1 MSRRFPTPL
10 FLIALLAL
18 ALGLAGCANEAAAV
32 TPSLEVPAHAEQS
45 APTVTLEPT
54 AELPTET
61 PTPTA
66 APTEE
71 PTPTSAPVGP
81 SDFPPG
87 VNPLTGLPVDDES
100 VLARRPLIIKVS
112 NQSDEVRPQSGLSSA
127 DHVWMYQAEGFRQ
140 TRYAAVY
147 YSQAPEIVGSVRSAR
162 PIDVD
167 LVEMYDALLA
177 ISGASQDMYRV
188 LMETNWWNRVFR
200 DDASGHFVRLPDR
213 PNEGIDYYHTLFAL
227 PDVLWEHADERNVN
241 GDDADLDGLLFDA
254 TPPEGGTP
262 VEEMSID
269 YPEYG
274 PRQIWRFDKESG
286 RWLSWTEMQ
295 LDRPYEAT
303 EDVDYNTGEQL
314 AFDNVVILWIP
325 HFWRPDFIEVPA
337 IDVEMIGEGE
347 AVLLRDGL
355 RYDVKWRRESPEH
368 LIQLVD
374 DAGNLVALKPGTTWF
389 HAASTEDPF
398 VSPPDKFVPQVTYV
412 P

>member
-1 MSRRFPTPL
+1 
-10 FLIALLAL
+10 
-18 ALGLAGCANEAAAV
+18 
-32 TPSLEVPAHAEQS
+32 
-45 APTVTLEPT
+45 
-54 AELPTET
+54 
-61 PTPTA
+61 
-66 APTEE
+66 
-71 PTPTSAPVGP
+71 
-81 SDFPPG
+81 
-87 VNPLTGLPVDDES
+87 
-100 VLARRPLIIKVS
+100 
-112 NQSDEVRPQSGLSSA
+112 
-127 DHVWMYQAEGFRQ
+127 
-140 TRYAAVY
+140 
-147 YSQAPEIVGSVRSAR
+147 
-162 PIDVD
+162 
-167 LVEMYDALLA
+167 
-177 ISGASQDMYRV
+177 
-188 LMETNWWNRVFR
+188 NRVFR

-398 VSPPDKFVPQVTYV
+398 VSPPDKFVPQVTYGPGV
-412 P
+412 VAAVSPPMQANGSHRGASLTANKKRAPSGARRHFSQKIAAQRAGHCVTSSRTGAASRIRLRAFSWTTSSSSRLFSSVITPWMNAPSSVMSF